1 MVDISYFE
9 SEEFLRYRAGYHR
22 LAALARRPN
31 RNERPVPLARKL
43 LDQLRSFG
51 QLPSVH
57 WNTLRRAG
65 EPS

>member
-1 MVDISYFE
+1 MDVLAYFE
-9 SEEFLRYRAGYHR
+9 SEEFLRCRAECRR
-22 LAALARRPN
+22 LAALARRAN

-51 QLPSVH
+51 QMPSVH
-57 WNTLRRAG
+57 WNTLRRAS